1 MNFKWNGF
9 KFASEFQ
16 INSVHHNHSN
26 FVGLHFKFCKIFLW
40 GKCIDTFHI
49 FTIFQFIR
57 VSIYMRK
64 WKKNSFS
71 SFCDIKEWG
80 QRGGTGWEIE
90 IEIME
95 FVKLKYLNIHGSLP
109 FVLITFQQTI
119 CGSRGW
125 LGNARTHWT
134 GFWCERR
141 AWSCSIPLTPL
152 YFMPVP
158 GLMLLVAWT
167 PAMLWDFFFVH
178 PAADCLRIEFFK

>member
-40 GKCIDTFHI
+40 VKCIDTFHI

-80 QRGGTGWEIE
+80 QRGGTEWEIE

-95 FVKLKYLNIHGSLP
+95 FVKLKYLNIHGASFCVDNIPANYLRFSWLVGERSNALNGILVREASLELLYSAYSAL
-109 FVLITFQQTI
+109 FHASARIDAF
-119 CGSRGW
+119 SR
-125 LGNARTHWT
+125 LNACYAMRFLFRSS
-134 GFWCERR
+134 GG
-141 AWSCSIPLTPL
+141 
-152 YFMPVP
+152 
-158 GLMLLVAWT
+158 GLSSN
-167 PAMLWDFFFVH
+167 
-178 PAADCLRIEFFK
+178 RIF